1 MSFKRVIHE
10 VHRRSIWQVL
20 LIYLGAS
27 WAVLQ
32 VVDQVQ
38 GRLNLPDWV
47 YGAALI
53 LLLIGLP
60 IVLATAFVQEGTTTT
75 SVTTDDAALP
85 QRVLTWRNALGGG
98 LLAFIGGG
106 ALLILW
112 LNFSPKK
119 DGDDVQASIAVLPFV
134 DMSSSKDQEYFG
146 DGITEEILNV
156 LAQVPDLRVPA
167 RTSSF
172 SFKGQNL
179 SIREI
184 AQKLGVATVLE
195 GSVRKSGDR
204 VRITAQLI
212 DARTDRHLW
221 SQTYERDLADVFAV
235 QDEIAHAI
243 VDALP
248 LKKKENVA
256 KSTMVEEATSN
267 GAAHDSYLKGLHYWH
282 GRVGT
287 ELPLA
292 LEEMK
297 KATAADP
304 NYARAWAGMA
314 LVYAVLP
321 QYVPYDLGIAI
332 REGKAAAR
340 RALELDPKAA
350 DAHAALGQIAQELE
364 WDWASAASHYEQA
377 VQIDSKLATAAQW
390 RAELLAITGK
400 TDEALVEL
408 DRAGKLDP
416 LSPSIKTVRGYI
428 LMVNGQAARAEPLF
442 RELVQQYP
450 QYDYPKINLFQA
462 NVILGRMK
470 EAQAV
475 APNDAWRVIAS
486 AFTDASK
493 KNEAV
498 RKMMSLERADL
509 STQIVVLLALNE
521 PDSAAAAAKRA
532 ASEWRASIG
541 YSAHAAISKPIA
553 NHPDFIEY
561 KRKLGL

>member
-10 VHRRSIWQVL
+10 VHRRSVWQVL

-38 GRLNLPDWV
+38 GRLSLPDWV
-47 YGAALI
+47 YGGALI

-60 IVLATAFVQEGTTTT
+60 IVLATAFVQEGPATPT
-75 SVTTDDAALP
+75 VT
-85 QRVLTWRNALGGG
+85 VLTWRNALGGG

-106 ALLILW
+106 ALLVLW

-119 DGDDVQASIAVLPFV
+119 DDDAGQASIAVLPFV
-134 DMSSSKDQEYFG
+134 DMSPSKDQEYFG

-172 SFKGQNL
+172 SFKGKEL
-179 SIREI
+179 PIREI
-184 AQKLGVATVLE
+184 ARSLGVATVLE
-195 GSVRKSGDR
+195 GSVRKAGDR

-235 QDEIAHAI
+235 QDEIARAI
-243 VDALP
+243 VAALP
-248 LKKKENVA
+248 LKKNANVA
-256 KSTMVEEATSN
+256 TARMVEEETSN

-292 LEEMK
+292 LAELKE
-297 KATAADP
+297 ATAADP
-304 NYARAWAGMA
+304 KYARAWAGMA

-340 RALELDPKAA
+340 RALELDPAAA

-364 WDWASAASHYEQA
+364 WDWASAATHYDQA
-377 VQIDSKLATAAQW
+377 LTIDPTLATAVQW
-390 RAELLAITGK
+390 HAEFLAITGQV
-400 TDEALVEL
+400 DEALAEA

-416 LSPSIKTVRGYI
+416 LSPSVKNLRAFIMM
-428 LMVNGQAARAEPLF
+428 LNGQAARAEAVF
-442 RELVQQYP
+442 SEMSRSYP
-450 QYDYPKINLFQA
+450 QFKYPKTNLFAA
-462 NVILGRMK
+462 NVILGRM
-470 EAQAV
+470 ERAQSL
-475 APNDAWRVIAS
+475 APTADLRIA
-486 AFTDASK
+486 AAGLTDATK
-493 KNEAV
+493 KNESV
-498 RKMMSLERADL
+498 GKLMRLERADL
-509 STQIVVLLALNE
+509 ALVIVMLLALHE
-521 PDSAAAAAKRA
+521 PDSAAVAAKRA
-532 ASEWRASIG
+532 ASEWRPSIA